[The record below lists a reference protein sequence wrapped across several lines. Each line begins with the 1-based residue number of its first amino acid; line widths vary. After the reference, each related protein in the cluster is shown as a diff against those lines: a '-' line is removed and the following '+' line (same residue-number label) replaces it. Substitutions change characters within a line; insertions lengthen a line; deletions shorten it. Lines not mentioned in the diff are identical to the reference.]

1 MPLWLFII
9 VAAALAGLLAWSKLA
24 QRRLRREHEALRR
37 QDEQAL

>member
-9 VAAALAGLLAWSKLA
+9 VVACLAALLAWSKLT
-24 QRRLRREHEALRR
+24 QRRLRRQQESQRR

>member
-9 VAAALAGLLAWSKLA
+9 VVASLAGLLAWSKLT
-24 QRRLRREHEALRR
+24 QRRLRREREAQRR